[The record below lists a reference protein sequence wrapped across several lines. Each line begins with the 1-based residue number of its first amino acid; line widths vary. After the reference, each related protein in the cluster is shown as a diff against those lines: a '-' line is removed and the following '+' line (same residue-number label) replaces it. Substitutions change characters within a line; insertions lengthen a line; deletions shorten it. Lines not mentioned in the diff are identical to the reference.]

1 MAYKDGENFTT
12 YCDKPYDRHKYK
24 LNLKSGKAIIH
35 DDYDVV
41 RNMWFQWAPHCTTI
55 EVI

>member
-1 MAYKDGENFTT
+1 MVYKDGENFTT
-12 YCDKPYDRHKYK
+12 YCDKPYNRHKYK
-24 LNLKSGKAIIH
+24 LLLKSGKSITH

-41 RNMWFQWAPHCTTI
+41 RNMWFQCAPHCSTI